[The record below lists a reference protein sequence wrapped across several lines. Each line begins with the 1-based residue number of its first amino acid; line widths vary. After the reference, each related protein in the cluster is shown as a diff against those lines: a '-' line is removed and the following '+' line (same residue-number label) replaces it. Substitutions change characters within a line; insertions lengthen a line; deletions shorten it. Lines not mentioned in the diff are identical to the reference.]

1 MGDTGISGIG
11 KILSAKETLVT
22 GAAGT
27 EKEAKVNFEEM
38 MDRAGLQTA
47 EKFSTQNTT
56 DNSESVLTVTVADV
70 TEDYEKYQYKEK
82 LIQNKENC
90 KEITSEKEV
99 VEERANE
106 FAEDVNEVLQEEFGV
121 TEEEIAKAMEALG
134 LQYVDL
140 LKEAG
145 RIPEDYVVNSLY
157 LEETENAENTE
168 TTEVTVQETVIVDE
182 VHEHDYRVVESK
194 CATCE
199 EKGKVV
205 YCCFGC
211 GDTYTEYSEALG
223 HTPGEWEM
231 VEDAQLFSDGVQV
244 RRCSVCNAEL
254 EQYVIPQESGMSLQF
269 IVMGDLGVIVAIVAG
284 AAWSIHK
291 KKVRKMGRMRSR
303 VV

>member
-1 MGDTGISGIG
+1 MGKRKFILGVLLTAVLGTGLVFISIECYAITYDYGSYDETY
-11 KILSAKETLVT
+11 KIAL
-22 GAAGT
+22 
-27 EKEAKVNFEEM
+27 
-38 MDRAGLQTA
+38 
-47 EKFSTQNTT
+47 
-56 DNSESVLTVTVADV
+56 
-70 TEDYEKYQYKEK
+70 
-82 LIQNKENC
+82 ENC
-90 KEITSEKEV
+90 TDEDLYSV
-99 VEERANE
+99 MQANGYS
-106 FAEDVNEVLQEEFGV
+106 NEVIV
-121 TEEEIAKAMEALG
+121 EILEQG
-134 LQYVDL
+134 RCLQYVDL